1 MAGLLSAYTAAHHD
15 GANRRAAGAIPL
27 NHLFGG
33 ELAPTIPASAGDF
46 FNLMRLATHSCPEA
60 FRMKSR
66 HACYRRRTVALFKNE
81 LEQCEWMNCIATAV
95 YFQAVT
101 VIFFASGY
109 GQRFA
114 SPNCAAKRN

>member
-33 ELAPTIPASAGDF
+33 ALAPTIPAYAGDF
-46 FNLMRLATHSCPEA
+46 FNLMQLATHSCPEA

-81 LEQCEWMNCIATAV
+81 LEPCEWINCIATAV
-95 YFQAVT
+95 YFQALMLKILVL
-101 VIFFASGY
+101 G
-109 GQRFA
+109 
-114 SPNCAAKRN
+114 